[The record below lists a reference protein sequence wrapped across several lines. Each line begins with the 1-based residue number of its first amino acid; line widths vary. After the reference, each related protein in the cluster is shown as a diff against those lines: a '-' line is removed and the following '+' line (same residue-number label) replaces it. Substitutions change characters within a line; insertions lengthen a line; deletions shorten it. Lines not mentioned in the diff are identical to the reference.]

1 MPESNRQ
8 GVSYFY
14 RLWQWLKNKMIQE
27 VPEDY
32 GWCEFDCEKLQCSM
46 GDCQWVIGKIAKTV
60 CAQKSKVRNNPE
72 MGLM

>member
-14 RLWQWLKNKMIQE
+14 RSWQWLKNKIIQE
-27 VPEDY
+27 VPEDC

-46 GDCQWVIGKIAKTV
+46 GDWEDCENRLR
-60 CAQKSKVRNNPE
+60 SKVQSQE
-72 MGLM
+72 

>member
-46 GDCQWVIGKIAKTV
+46 GDWENCENRLRV
-60 CAQKSKVRNNPE
+60 KVQSQE
-72 MGLM
+72 QS

>member
-1 MPESNRQ
+1 MPESNRK

-14 RLWQWLKNKMIQE
+14 RLWQRLKIKIIQE

-46 GDCQWVIGKIAKTV
+46 GDWENCENRLCSQV
-60 CAQKSKVRNNPE
+60 QSQE
-72 MGLM
+72 QS